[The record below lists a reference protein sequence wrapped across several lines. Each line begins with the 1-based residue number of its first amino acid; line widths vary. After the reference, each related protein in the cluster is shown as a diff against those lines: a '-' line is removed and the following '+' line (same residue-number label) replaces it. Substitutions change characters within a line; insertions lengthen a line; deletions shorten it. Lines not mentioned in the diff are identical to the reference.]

1 MRLRIQYQ
9 KCTQKAKKTKI
20 INEYADLLTRIRK
33 EYEELYKEHQKLK
46 MTNQQLEKQQPINLK
61 KTNNKQFKKLPKK
74 VKEGIRNI
82 IMSLA
87 VKAKIKKYTFQKK
100 KKKETKKVYYDD
112 VHRGINDDYP
122 YYELSSPTENDNEDD
137 NKDDDDDDDDDGG
150 DFNLKIK
157 MEKFK
162 NQFKNKQKT
171 ERRNFQKKL
180 TQNQ

>member
-46 MTNQQLEKQQPINLK
+46 MTNQQLEKQQPINFK
-61 KTNNKQFKKLPKK
+61 KTNNKQFKKLPEK

-100 KKKETKKVYYDD
+100 KKK
-112 VHRGINDDYP
+112 
-122 YYELSSPTENDNEDD
+122 
-137 NKDDDDDDDDDGG
+137 
-150 DFNLKIK
+150 
-157 MEKFK
+157 
-162 NQFKNKQKT
+162 KQKKFIMT
-171 ERRNFQKKL
+171 MLIGVLMMTIRITNYLHQQKMIMKMIIRMMMMMMMMVVIL
-180 TQNQ
+180 I